1 MVCDEIFLE
10 KVIAGM
16 GKGCTFAPAF
26 GREEG
31 LAEGISGAEFFDS
44 LRPAQYR
51 RGVSRAGQGTL

>member
-10 KVIAGM
+10 KVIA